1 MKNILLASLIVISM
15 SFSVYAKDA
24 SSYIADHYLD
34 GHGFDIEVNHT
45 DAYALGCIETLY
57 FLEEYKMHSLYPNC
71 TRGNILQA
79 LRSFYLDN
87 PSLKNKP
94 IIVVLRDGC
103 KDL

>member
-1 MKNILLASLIVISM
+1 M

-57 FLEEYKMHSLYPNC
+57 FLEEYKMLSLYPGC
-71 TRGNILQA
+71 ARKDILQA
-79 LRSFYLDN
+79 LKSFYSDN
-87 PSLKNKP
+87 PSLKHKS
-94 IIVVLRDGC
+94 IIEVLRNGC
-103 KDL
+103 KDT